1 MHGLTIKKQI
11 TANFS
16 AEQWSLY
23 TSSYLPEC
31 IDAAKELNKALE
43 DAVNSGGDRWSCF
56 KQVNI
61 AMQRFENLGATDT
74 EPFIVLWTANVV
86 SSGGTLYRP
95 CLFVYGCSVTPLT
108 PVFQFPK
115 PQKFV

>member
-31 IDAAKELNKALE
+31 IDAAKELNKSLE
-43 DAVNSGGDRWSCF
+43 DAVNSGSDRWGTF
-56 KQVNI
+56 KQVSLV
-61 AMQRFENLGATDT
+61 MKRFENLGATDT
-74 EPFIVLWTANVV
+74 EPREFLYDVLD
-86 SSGGTLYRP
+86 
-95 CLFVYGCSVTPLT
+95 
-108 PVFQFPK
+108 QIFPE
-115 PQKFV
+115 QTVRS